1 MIYLIGTYLVLS
13 GIFATK
19 TMNKIPDNR
28 SLLIPLVLGLS
39 WPLEVVM
46 IILFYFYRI
55 FGINLE
61 FKFSLFL
68 TKEEVQKMTDDFME
82 KFSDE
87 LAKMEENIKDNDEK

>member
-1 MIYLIGTYLVLS
+1 
-13 GIFATK
+13 
-19 TMNKIPDNR
+19 MNKIPDNR

-87 LAKMEENIKDNDEK
+87 LAKMEESIKDNDEK